1 MELLCQPNGR
11 ICSLYD
17 EAIDL
22 GALGRLSIRRAS
34 YVEPNTNGEWF
45 VDLVPVHGP
54 RLGPYSRRSAALAAE
69 QAWLETHRVGSLSS
83 P

>member
-11 ICSLYD
+11 VRSLYN

-22 GALGRLSIRRAS
+22 AALGRLSIRRAS
-34 YVEPNTNGEWF
+34 FVEPNAAGAWF
-45 VDLVPVHGP
+45 VYLAPVHGP

-69 QAWLETHRVGSLSS
+69 QAWLENHRLDSPTSL
-83 P
+83 